1 VLLGHPVPTTHR
13 HSQCE
18 PGVRG
23 LVVVLVDGTVVEV
36 DGTGCGREGDFAVFP
51 LASHKEPVGN
61 PISLS
66 QARYQ
71 HFLRCERTT
80 GFEPATLTL
89 AR

>member
-1 VLLGHPVPTTHR
+1 
-13 HSQCE
+13 
-18 PGVRG
+18 
-23 LVVVLVDGTVVEV
+23 VEV

-71 HFLRCERTT
+71 HFLR
-80 GFEPATLTL
+80 GLATKPTWAASFSALSEAVPQL
-89 AR
+89 